1 MIEAFMEFEELFK
14 EYYVYVVKQVMQIV
28 KNQTIA
34 EDLSQE
40 VFMQLYKINWK
51 EIENIAGWLNK
62 SAIYVSYNYLRSE
75 KRHKAR
81 VDKAGAFIEEQDIQA
96 LEETFIRKEE
106 IKNVRNVMDKLKE
119 QDKKLLLLRYSGLK
133 YKEIAEIL
141 EIESANIGTMLVR
154 AQKKFRDLY
163 KKTGGKI

>member
-51 EIENIAGWLNK
+51 EIENITGWLNK

-81 VDKAGAFIEEQDIQA
+81 VEKAGSFIEEQDIQA

-106 IKNVRNVMDKLKE
+106 IENVRNVMDKLKE

-141 EIESANIGTMLVR
+141 QIESANIGTMLVR

-163 KKTGGKI
+163 KENWR

>member
-1 MIEAFMEFEELFK
+1 MIEAFMEFEKLFK

-51 EIENIAGWLNK
+51 EIENITGWLNK

-81 VDKAGAFIEEQDIQA
+81 VEKAGAFMEEQDIQA

-106 IKNVRNVMDKLKE
+106 IENVRNVMDKLKE

-141 EIESANIGTMLVR
+141 QIESANIGTMLVR

-163 KKTGGKI
+163 KENWR

>member
-51 EIENIAGWLNK
+51 DIENITGWLNK

-81 VDKAGAFIEEQDIQA
+81 VEKAGSFIEEQDIQA

-106 IKNVRNVMDKLKE
+106 IENVRNVMDKLKE

-141 EIESANIGTMLVR
+141 QIESANIGTMLVR

-163 KKTGGKI
+163 KENWR

>member
-51 EIENIAGWLNK
+51 EIENITGWLNK

-81 VDKAGAFIEEQDIQA
+81 VEKAGAFMEEQDIQA

-106 IKNVRNVMDKLKE
+106 IENVRNVMDKLKE

-141 EIESANIGTMLVR
+141 QIESANIGTMLVR

-163 KKTGGKI
+163 KENWR

>member
-51 EIENIAGWLNK
+51 DIENITGWLNK

-81 VDKAGAFIEEQDIQA
+81 VEKAGAFMEEQDIQA

-106 IKNVRNVMDKLKE
+106 IENVRNVMDKLKE

-141 EIESANIGTMLVR
+141 QIESANIGTMLVR

-163 KKTGGKI
+163 KENWR

>member
-51 EIENIAGWLNK
+51 EIENITGWLNK

-81 VDKAGAFIEEQDIQA
+81 VEKAGAFIEEQDIQA

-106 IKNVRNVMDKLKE
+106 IENVRNVMDKLKE

-163 KKTGGKI
+163 KENWR

>member
-1 MIEAFMEFEELFK
+1 MEFEKLFK
-14 EYYVYVVKQVMQIV
+14 EYYVYVVKQVMKIV
-28 KNQTIA
+28 KDQTIA

-40 VFMQLYKINWK
+40 VFMQLYKTNWN
-51 EIENIAGWLNK
+51 EIENITSWFNK

-81 VDKAGAFIEEQDIQA
+81 IEKVGNFIEEDIEMVDEQY
-96 LEETFIRKEE
+96 IRKEE
-106 IKNVRNVMDKLKE
+106 IENVRTVMEKLKE

-141 EIESANIGTMLVR
+141 QIETANVGTMLVR
-154 AQKKFRDLY
+154 AQRKFRDVY
-163 KKTGGKI
+163 KENWR

>member
-1 MIEAFMEFEELFK
+1 MEFEELFK

-51 EIENIAGWLNK
+51 EIENITGWLNK

-81 VDKAGAFIEEQDIQA
+81 VEKAGSFIEEQDIQA

-106 IKNVRNVMDKLKE
+106 IENVRNVMDKLKE

-141 EIESANIGTMLVR
+141 QIESANIGTMLVR

-163 KKTGGKI
+163 KENWR

>member
-51 EIENIAGWLNK
+51 EIENITGWLNK

-81 VDKAGAFIEEQDIQA
+81 VEKAGAFIEEQDIQA

-106 IKNVRNVMDKLKE
+106 IENVRNVMDKLKE

-141 EIESANIGTMLVR
+141 QIESANIGTMLVR

-163 KKTGGKI
+163 KENWR